1 MVIGLSAYVISC
13 DPVGEGS
20 DLSHQFPSQSRRL
33 TSPLGLPE
41 NCAVETENMASGV
54 KLSEPPPEL
63 PYLRTLGTLWQ
74 RGRAKRYKQN
84 G

>member
-13 DPVGEGS
+13 DPVGGGS

-63 PYLRTLGTLWQ
+63 PRYTLAEGQ
-74 RGRAKRYKQN
+74 GEKVQQN